1 MATKICK
8 TCGVEFDINK
18 WQTKK
23 VYCNDACKPTFRPN
37 RGKPRGRPKDEWKEV
52 FERYDIQTPL
62 GTTGSYNMI
71 FNLSQGEKH
80 MSDKKKKDGEKVIGI
95 ATIVMGIFALILWL
109 LGYGRD

>member
-23 VYCNDACKPTFRPN
+23 VYCNAACKPTFRPN

-52 FERYDIQTPL
+52 FERYDI
-62 GTTGSYNMI
+62 
-71 FNLSQGEKH
+71 
-80 MSDKKKKDGEKVIGI
+80 
-95 ATIVMGIFALILWL
+95 
-109 LGYGRD
+109 